1 MKHPRMDRQKSSKS
15 KSSYYHNDI
24 EYIED
29 HFRLIDLMIE
39 RKQRKDFDNVDFP
52 FDKKDKDINKQIEKK
67 WDEISHKRACS
78 LKQKKSFSLDKF
90 TEKYQLQDMEK
101 KILLFLLYRYFSS
114 DHEDST
120 GRSILESITSS
131 RLEMMRSRHYLMETG
146 CLRKNQIIS
155 CDEIG
160 EEKSI
165 LDAEFELPEEII
177 SVLLGETPLMSSC
190 KEKKNDEE
198 KNYKNYIHLYF
209 SLLQHMERKAQFFT
223 LFRSERMS
231 PLSDFFSKL
240 ENNSEISRIQ
250 HNIKK
255 AQIAIEEFGPNKE
268 NFPIEQVAKE
278 FQLNNEEKLVLIIL
292 LEESLGLSES
302 IGGCEGK
309 KILAI
314 LSNNENEMITKRC
327 LLYKEGKLRRNHLIE
342 TEKTWGGQNILDAEY
357 FLSEKM
363 IRRLLGDLTEGNTLL
378 EEECFECQDEGQI
391 LLSIAP
397 RFTFGDVIISEE
409 KKKMIEIALSQQIH
423 HKLIFETWGL
433 GKKIPYGNALTM
445 LFSGAPGTGKTMMAE
460 AIAKHLDKKLL
471 IANYAQIQNM
481 YVGETEK
488 RIVAAFKQA
497 KEQDG
502 VLLWDEADSMFYSR
516 EMASHSWEF
525 RDVNIILQELEK
537 FSGVVILTTN
547 RNVVLDRALE
557 RRISLKVHFDMPDA
571 KEREQIWKHLIPQEA
586 PLEEGLDF
594 RYLADKYE
602 ISGGNIKNAILYAAR
617 YAAYS
622 QASHIQLKDL
632 IKGVEMQTENSWT
645 QTTKIGFGK

>member
-1 MKHPRMDRQKSSKS
+1 MKHPCMDHSKND
-15 KSSYYHNDI
+15 KNKHSYYHNDI

-29 HFRLIDLMIE
+29 HFRLLDMMIE
-39 RKQRKDFDNVDFP
+39 RKQRKDFEGEEFLLEKE
-52 FDKKDKDINKQIEKK
+52 DKNFARLINQKWNEIARKRKQ
-67 WDEISHKRACS
+67 S
-78 LKQKKSFSLDKF
+78 LDQKKSFALDKF
-90 TEKYQLQDMEK
+90 VEKYQLQDMEK
-101 KILLFLLYRYFSS
+101 KIVLFLLYRYFSS
-114 DHEDST
+114 DQEDST
-120 GRSILESITSS
+120 GRSILESITVS

-160 EEKSI
+160 EDKSI
-165 LDAEFELPEEII
+165 LDAEFEIPEEII
-177 SVLLGETPLMSSC
+177 SVLLGEAPLLSC
-190 KEKKNDEE
+190 KEKKNEEE
-198 KNYKNYIHLYF
+198 KTYKNYINLYF
-209 SLLQHMERKAQFFT
+209 TLLQQMEQKSQISS

-231 PLSDFFSKL
+231 PLSDFFSSL
-240 ENNSEISRIQ
+240 ENSTEVSRIQ
-250 HNIKK
+250 HNMKK
-255 AQIAIEEFGPNKE
+255 TLTSIEEFGPHKE

-278 FQLNNEEKLVLIIL
+278 YQLSNEEKLVLLIL

-314 LSNNENEMITKRC
+314 LSNSENEMIAKRC
-327 LLYKEGKLRRNHLIE
+327 ILYKEGKLRQNHLIE
-342 TEKTWGGQNILDAEY
+342 TEKTWGGQNILDSEY

-363 IRRLLGDLTEGNTLL
+363 IRRLLGDLTEGNHLL
-378 EEECFECQDEGQI
+378 EDECFEYPDEGQI
-391 LLSIAP
+391 LLTLAP
-397 RFTFGDVIISEE
+397 RFSFGDVIISQE

-460 AIAKHLDKKLL
+460 AIANRLGKKLL

-502 VLLWDEADSMFYSR
+502 VLLWDEADAMFYSR

-525 RDVNIILQELEK
+525 RDVNLILQELEK
-537 FSGVVILTTN
+537 FAGVVILTTN

-571 KEREQIWKHLIPQEA
+571 KEREQIWKNLIPQEA
-586 PLEEGLDF
+586 PLAENMDF
-594 RYLADKYE
+594 TYLAEKYE
-602 ISGGNIKNAILYAAR
+602 ISGGIIKNAILYAAR

-622 QASHIQLKDL
+622 EAGKIYLQDL

-645 QTTKIGFGK
+645 NTAKIGFGK